1 MQNSG
6 KIIWFFILVLLASA
20 CHKEENK
27 VVTFKENGSWC
38 WFQDER
44 AIIHNKQLIIGSV
57 ADRYGKNGEAIDGNI
72 DVTTYDLETN
82 THLGTFVL
90 LEESVADDHNAPAFL
105 TLPNDRFLAV
115 YAQHNDDSLI
125 RIRVSKENSSLIW
138 EAEQTITG
146 TDKVSYSNAYFL
158 QSENKGKGRIY
169 DFYRGKDRSPHY
181 IYSDDLGKNWKHGYK
196 MLWFEE
202 NWPYVRYTSD
212 GKTKIHFIT
221 SESHPRFW
229 DNSIYHGYFE
239 NGKVYNSKGD
249 LIGDLKD
256 GPVHPTKLTKVF
268 HGDSVN
274 NAWTVDIQLDKNEM
288 PYIAYSVRK
297 NINHFSYRYAR
308 WDGNSWNDYFL
319 AFAGRALYEKE
330 FHYTGLVALDPDNPD
345 IVYISTDAHPVTE
358 APLISS
364 ADNERHYEIF
374 RGTTPNLGQ
383 TWSWEAITQN
393 SIHDN
398 LRPIMP
404 KGNKKFKVL
413 LWLKG
418 SIKSYQDY
426 NFDVVGIINP

>member
-1 MQNSG
+1 MQNSN
-6 KIIWFFILVLLASA
+6 KTIWLLMLVLLASA
-20 CHKEENK
+20 CQKKESK
-27 VVTFKENGSWC
+27 VITFKENGSWC

-44 AIIHNKQLIIGSV
+44 AIIHNNQLIIGSV
-57 ADRYGKNGEAIDGNI
+57 ADRYGKNGEAVDGNI

-82 THLGTFVL
+82 TNLGTFVL
-90 LEESVADDHNAPAFL
+90 FEKSDADDHNAPAFL
-105 TLPNDRFLAV
+105 TLPNGRFLSV

-125 RIRVSKENSSLIW
+125 RCRVSKENSSLEW
-138 EAEQTITG
+138 EAEQTIIG
-146 TDKVSYSNAYFL
+146 TDKVTYSNAYFL
-158 QSENKGKGRIY
+158 QSENNGKGRIY

-181 IYSDDLGKNWKHGYK
+181 IYSDDLGKSWQTGYK

-202 NWPYVRYTSD
+202 NWPYVRYNSD
-212 GKTKIHFIT
+212 GKTKIHFIS

-239 NGKVYNSKGD
+239 NGKVCNSAGN

-256 GPVHPTKLTKVF
+256 GPVHPTKLTKIF
-268 HGDSVN
+268 QGNSVN
-274 NAWTVDIQLDKNEM
+274 NAWTVDIQLDENEM

-297 NINHFSYRYAR
+297 NIDHFSYRYAR
-308 WDGNSWNDYFL
+308 WDGNLWNDYFL
-319 AFAGRALYEKE
+319 AYAGRALYEKE
-330 FHYTGLVALDPDNPD
+330 FHYTGLLALDPDNTD

-364 ADNERHYEIF
+364 VDNERHYEIF
-374 RGTTPNLGQ
+374 RGTTTNSGQ

-404 KGNKKFKVL
+404 KGNEKFKVL

-418 SIKSYQDY
+418 SIKSYMDY